1 MRTISVSILEYL
13 GKVEDGVLVLIG
25 VVHNKVYYE
34 ATFFYTEMAMIFT
47 ISEELEAVIGEIKNH
62 PEYTSI
68 LTELIKKVVPYA
80 QMIDSIDPVNFARW
94 VEGVYQE
101 ISEDEPEYISVGEI
115 QRNEK
120 SE

>member
-25 VVHNKVYYE
+25 VVHNKIYYE
-34 ATFFYTEMAMIFT
+34 ATFFYTEKDMILT
-47 ISEELEAVIGEIKNH
+47 ISEELEAVVGDIKKH

-101 ISEDEPEYISVGEI
+101 ISDENPEYVPSSQVKEI
-115 QRNEK
+115 GD
-120 SE
+120 

>member
-25 VVHNKVYYE
+25 VVHNKIYYE
-34 ATFFYTEMAMIFT
+34 ATFFYTDKDIIFT
-47 ISEELEAVIGEIKNH
+47 ISEELETVIGEIKKH
-62 PEYTSI
+62 PEYTLI
-68 LTELIKKVVPYA
+68 LKDLIRMVVPYE

-115 QRNEK
+115 DENEK
-120 SE
+120 NT